1 MRITPVQFALA
12 IACAAALGAVVSNGA
27 NLGTK
32 ATLSEP
38 NPATRFDHGF
48 SLAQGSDLMLLKVI
62 SPLQNQAAPLPSF
75 SMSSLGNH
83 PNFAD
88 IVEASSPSV
97 VQVRVQ
103 KKPDAIDDS
112 DDDEEN
118 SLFDFLRR
126 FGAPLPKSEPKSDPK
141 TEPEADSELFSS
153 KPPAAKKPQESNPK
167 LPFPKPPA
175 KPPLAGGVGSGF
187 FIDAAGYVLTN
198 AHVVEGAQKIMLRL
212 SNKTEI
218 EAKLIGADK
227 RTDIALLKA
236 EGTYKPLP
244 IGNPTQTRVG
254 DWLVAIGSPFGL
266 DFTATA
272 GILSAKGRALP
283 SDDNYL
289 PFLQTDAAVN
299 PGNSGGPL
307 INERGQAI
315 GINTQIYSRSG
326 GYMGISFAIPIDYA
340 VKIAGKIRKNNG
352 SIEHGRIGAYV
363 QDLTPELAKAFNLG
377 GKTGAIILSVEP
389 GSAAE
394 QSGLKASDIVLTVDN
409 RSIASSNEMVR
420 IIADSDPG
428 DKLLF
433 GIDRKG
439 QSVTLPIVLG
449 GAKPKDEKQAKADKD
464 STEKDN
470 SKPPVKKQST
480 KEPLGIK
487 ARPVNEREAKEFKIT
502 SGIKILEASGL
513 AEAAGLVAGDIIL
526 TVDGNPIAG
535 ISDFAKSI
543 EGGAAGKPLA
553 IFVKRGTASLF
564 VAIAP

>member
-1 MRITPVQFALA
+1 MRITPIQFALA
-12 IACAAALGAVVSNGA
+12 IACASALGAAVSNSA
-27 NLGTK
+27 S
-32 ATLSEP
+32 LSDKIAISTP
-38 NPATRFDHGF
+38 TTPMRLDHGF
-48 SLAQGSDLMLLKVI
+48 ALAEGSDPMLLKVVDTSQAKI
-62 SPLQNQAAPLPSF
+62 SASPSVA
-75 SMSSLGNH
+75 MTSLGNR
-83 PNFAD
+83 PNFGD
-88 IVEASSPSV
+88 IVEASAPSV

-103 KKPDAIDDS
+103 KKPDAIEEG

-126 FGAPLPKSEPKSDPK
+126 FGAPVPPKADPKSDPDAENEPFSAK
-141 TEPEADSELFSS
+141 PPTGKKSPEAT
-153 KPPAAKKPQESNPK
+153 PK

-198 AHVVEGAQKIMLRL
+198 AHVVEGAQKITLRL
-212 SNKTEI
+212 SDKTEI

-236 EGTYKPLP
+236 EGTGYKPLP
-244 IGNPTQTRVG
+244 IGNPSQSRVG

-266 DFTATA
+266 EFTATA

-307 INERGQAI
+307 INDRGQAI
-315 GINTQIYSRSG
+315 GINSQIYSRSG

-340 VKIAGKIRKNNG
+340 VKIAGKIRRSNG

-363 QDLTPELAKAFNLG
+363 QDLTPELAKAFNLS

-394 QSGLKASDIVLTVDN
+394 KSGLKASDIVLNVDN
-409 RSIASSNEMVR
+409 RNIAGSNEMVR

-428 DKLLF
+428 EKLTF

-439 QSVTLPIVLG
+439 QAVSIPVVLG
-449 GAKPKDEKQAKADKD
+449 GGKPKDEKPAKAEKESTSKD
-464 STEKDN
+464 DAKT
-470 SKPPVKKQST
+470 PAKKQSS

-487 ARPVNEREAKEFKIT
+487 ARPINEREAKESKVA
-502 SGIKILEASGL
+502 SGIKILEATGL
-513 AEAAGLVAGDIIL
+513 AEAAGLEAGDIIV
-526 TVDGNPIAG
+526 TVDGNAIASV
-535 ISDFAKSI
+535 SDFEKSI
-543 EGGAAGKPLA
+543 EAAAAGKPLA
-553 IFVKRGTASLF
+553 IFVKRGTVSRF
-564 VAIAP
+564 VAITP